1 MISKSRASL
10 LGLLVGGILMSQPA
24 AATPFTVTA
33 WAPAG
38 YAAVNIS
45 KTDPTTK
52 NYNGRVADL

>member
-38 YAAVNIS
+38 SAAVNIS
-45 KTDPTTK
+45 KTDPIESSVNHDITK
-52 NYNGRVADL
+52 A